1 MKPKS
6 IYFLN
11 CPLGIEI
18 LHYSMKDF
26 VEETKKYG
34 EDDLGKLMPGTY
46 TSDKVLN
53 NNIPHW

>member
-46 TSDKVLN
+46 TSDKVY
-53 NNIPHW
+53 